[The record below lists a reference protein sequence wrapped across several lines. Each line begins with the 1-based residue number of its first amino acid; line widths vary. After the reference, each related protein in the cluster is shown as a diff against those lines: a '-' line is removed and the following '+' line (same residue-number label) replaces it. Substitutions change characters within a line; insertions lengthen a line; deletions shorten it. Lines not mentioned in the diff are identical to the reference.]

1 MALVPWKPQGEWGN
15 PFRELEEMQQEM
27 NRLFHLYRFRSAQ
40 KRGDVFGGTWGP
52 AVDIHDEKNRIR
64 VKADIPGLDRKD
76 IDVSLHG
83 NTLVIKGEKKQE
95 SEIKKKGC
103 VSSERF
109 YGCFN
114 RAVPLPGNV
123 DARNVHATYKHGV
136 LELLLPKKSGAQHKL
151 IKISVK

>member
-1 MALVPWKPQGEWGN
+1 MALVPWKPQGERGN

-27 NRLFHLYRFRSAQ
+27 NRLFHLYRFRSAE
-40 KRGDVFGGTWGP
+40 KRRDVFGGTWGP

-64 VKADIPGLDRKD
+64 VKVDLPGMDKEDIQ
-76 IDVSLHG
+76 VSLHG

-95 SEIKKKGC
+95 SEVKKKGL
-103 VSSERF
+103 VRSERF

-114 RAVPLPGNV
+114 RALLLPGGV
-123 DARNVHATYKHGV
+123 DAKNVHAAYKHGV
-136 LELLLPKKSGAQHKL
+136 LELLLPKKGGVKHKL